1 MSDDA
6 SPENLRKFLESDD
19 PALRRMGLS
28 MAKGMKVPD
37 SYKLVMALSLWDSE
51 EGNREAAKELVE
63 EIGIEN
69 IIDKEKDT
77 SATDKEILVR
87 ELSRENAVVPLIM
100 ALEDEDDDVRQDAVY
115 ALGMIGDARAVE
127 PLMSKLDEETAHN
140 EFYWVI
146 GEIIIQVLGDMGD
159 ARVIQPLIEIL
170 EIDCERLTE
179 CVIGGQVPSDDGYYY
194 RDGSTGFVC
203 QVIVDS
209 IIQIGS
215 RKAIEP
221 LLATLDYAI
230 EVSQDWWLPELA
242 AEALTGLGWKPETD
256 EQKASY
262 LIATKDWEGCKETG
276 EPLVTK
282 AVLYL
287 AHPIYGYAK
296 TGERERIMRAVDSF
310 GETMIRIFKDNP
322 AEGVAEAL
330 EILGHEVE

>member
-1 MSDDA
+1 MTEDNSEAVD
-6 SPENLRKFLESDD
+6 LL
-19 PALRRMGLS
+19 LS
-28 MAKGMKVPD
+28 E
-37 SYKLVMALSLWDSE
+37 L
-51 EGNREAAKELVE
+51 AKETE
-63 EIGIEN
+63 
-69 IIDKEKDT
+69 
-77 SATDKEILVR
+77 
-87 ELSRENAVVPLIM
+87 
-100 ALEDEDDDVRQDAVY
+100 
-115 ALGMIGDARAVE
+115 
-127 PLMSKLDEETAHN
+127 HN

-146 GEIIIQVLGDMGD
+146 GGTIIESLGSMGD
-159 ARVIQPLIEIL
+159 ARAVQPLIEIL
-170 EIDCERLTE
+170 VMDCERLTE
-179 CVIGGQVPSDDGYYY
+179 CVIGGQVPSDEGYWY
-194 RDGSTGFVC
+194 RDGSTGFTC
-203 QVIVDS
+203 QEIVDA

-287 AHPIYGYAK
+287 AHPIYGYAE

-322 AEGVAEAL
+322 ANEGVSYAL

>member
-1 MSDDA
+1 MTEDA

-19 PALRRMGLS
+19 PAMVRMGLS
-28 MAKGMKVPD
+28 MAKGTGVKVTVKD
-37 SYKLVMALSLWDSE
+37 LEHFLKNEDIETIKTGVMLADEADIGDEAMEMLCEAL
-51 EGNREAAKELVE
+51 G
-63 EIGIEN
+63 
-69 IIDKEKDT
+69 
-77 SATDKEILVR
+77 
-87 ELSRENAVVPLIM
+87 
-100 ALEDEDDDVRQDAVY
+100 DEDDDVRQDAAY

-127 PLMSKLDEETAHN
+127 ALMSNLGVDAVGAPDEH
-140 EFYWVI
+140 YWVI
-146 GEIIIQVLGDMGD
+146 GEVIIAALGSIGD
-159 ARVIQPLIEIL
+159 ARAIQPLIEL
-170 EIDCERLTE
+170 LDTDCERLTE

-221 LLATLDYAI
+221 LLATLNHAI

-242 AEALTGLGWKPETD
+242 AETLTGLGWKPETD
-256 EQKASY
+256 EQQASY

-322 AEGVAEAL
+322 ANEGVAEAL
-330 EILGHEVE
+330 EVLGHEV

>member
-1 MSDDA
+1 MTDNSEAVD
-6 SPENLRKFLESDD
+6 LL
-19 PALRRMGLS
+19 LS
-28 MAKGMKVPD
+28 E
-37 SYKLVMALSLWDSE
+37 L
-51 EGNREAAKELVE
+51 AKETE
-63 EIGIEN
+63 
-69 IIDKEKDT
+69 
-77 SATDKEILVR
+77 
-87 ELSRENAVVPLIM
+87 
-100 ALEDEDDDVRQDAVY
+100 
-115 ALGMIGDARAVE
+115 
-127 PLMSKLDEETAHN
+127 HN

-146 GEIIIQVLGDMGD
+146 GGTIIESLGSMGD
-159 ARVIQPLIEIL
+159 ARAVQPLIEIL
-170 EIDCERLTE
+170 VMDCERLTE
-179 CVIGGQVPSDDGYYY
+179 CVIGGQVPSDEGYWY

-203 QVIVDS
+203 QDIIDA

-287 AHPIYGYAK
+287 AEPVRVYCDS
-296 TGERERIMRAVDSF
+296 TGIFDRVMEAVNSF
-310 GETMIRIFKDNP
+310 GETTVVAGWLNSSEHDRSGYP
-322 AEGVAEAL
+322 ANEYYEEAL
-330 EILGHEVE
+330 AVLGHEVK